1 MKISMLL
8 LVSLVACLQF
18 AYSDNECRLILRT
31 SGNTVITNEQLP
43 NPDCTRALILWRYE
57 FGRHGIGRD
66 NLTIIFSSSQHE
78 PFEFCLLKANRI
90 YFKDIPVYRVVGQQ
104 ETLVVKSEEKVCMPS
119 DSQTDSLTLKLVGPR
134 QFTYYGVYIRYSIN

>member
-8 LVSLVACLQF
+8 LVSLVTCLQV

-78 PFEFCLLKANRI
+78 SFEFCLLEPNQI
-90 YFKDIPVYRVVGQQ
+90 YKDIPVYRVVDQQ
-104 ETLVVKSEEKVCMPS
+104 ETLVVKSEEKLCMPS
-119 DSQTDSLTLKLVGPR
+119 DTKTNILTLKLVGPQR
-134 QFTYYGVYIRYSIN
+134 MHYYGVFIDYSINN